1 MDKIK
6 QEILKTATNAF
17 VKKGIRS
24 VSVDD
29 ICDNLRISKKTFYSY
44 YRQKE
49 ALVMAV
55 VETFTTHHQEYH
67 CMLQNQEFTN
77 VIDEI
82 LWMKTLIKNGKE
94 EKKHE
99 RFFNDL
105 LKYYPSIYN
114 TFSVEKRQ
122 YTEQMFLNQIE
133 KGIAQGIFREDIH
146 VQFTAQSLTVSL
158 QYFINMSIKHPR
170 KYTKLGIIDF
180 MVDSYLRMVCN
191 EKGLLYY
198 TSLLT

>member
-29 ICDNLRISKKTFYSY
+29 ICDDLRISKKTFYSY

-55 VETFTTHHQEYH
+55 METFTTLHQEYH

-82 LWMKTLIKNGKE
+82 LRMKTLIKNGKE

-105 LKYYPSIYN
+105 IKYYPSIYN

-122 YTEQMFLNQIE
+122 YTEQMFLIQIE
-133 KGIAQGIFREDIH
+133 KGIAQGVFREDIH
-146 VQFTAQSLTVSL
+146 VQFMAQSLTVSL
-158 QYFINMSIKHPR
+158 QYFFNMSIKHPR

>member
-17 VKKGIRS
+17 VKKGIRN

-29 ICDNLRISKKTFYSY
+29 ICDDLRISKKTFYSY

-55 VETFTTHHQEYH
+55 METFTTLHQEYH

-82 LWMKTLIKNGKE
+82 LRMKTLIKNGKE

-105 LKYYPSIYN
+105 IKYYPSIYN

-122 YTEQMFLNQIE
+122 YTEQMFLIQIE
-133 KGIAQGIFREDIH
+133 KGIAQGVFREDIH
-146 VQFTAQSLTVSL
+146 VQFMAQSLTVSL
-158 QYFINMSIKHPR
+158 QYFFNMSIKHPR

>member
-29 ICDNLRISKKTFYSY
+29 ICDDLRIYKKTFYSY

-55 VETFTTHHQEYH
+55 METFTTHHQEYH

-82 LWMKTLIKNGKE
+82 LRMKTLIKNGKE

-99 RFFNDL
+99 RFFNDFIHSNISNFHIRL
-105 LKYYPSIYN
+105 FIYEQKTFIYYPIRRSLDGLFAN
-114 TFSVEKRQ
+114 ENKR
-122 YTEQMFLNQIE
+122 
-133 KGIAQGIFREDIH
+133 R
-146 VQFTAQSLTVSL
+146 
-158 QYFINMSIKHPR
+158 
-170 KYTKLGIIDF
+170 
-180 MVDSYLRMVCN
+180 
-191 EKGLLYY
+191 
-198 TSLLT
+198 